1 MPRIRMISYWDNLD
15 HAVFVRNENAI
26 KRIWLRHGAEHFRIA
41 RIHTG
46 QNTGQ
51 YEVTITFADWTI
63 FGTASQG
70 ATADDDFLKMMDASY
85 ANGKMTTRNIT
96 VEIELD

>member
-1 MPRIRMISYWDNLD
+1 M
-15 HAVFVRNENAI
+15 FVRNANAI
-26 KRIWLRHGAEHFRIA
+26 KRIWLRHGAEDFRIA

-51 YEVTITFADWTI
+51 YEVTITFIDWAT
-63 FGTASQG
+63 FGRASQD
-70 ATADDDFLKMMDASY
+70 ATADDDLLKMMDASY